1 MARGLIATWRR
12 LFTPRPSPALEQLLG
27 WLATT
32 PYVWHLNS
40 DGKLRAR
47 EHGAEMCPVTGVV
60 RYRAR
65 ALYGVGDWVRA
76 ADHIGLSYA
85 DACLVVQAADVPRPP
100 SARVRTLRQR
110 LLAATR
116 LASPGAIAPGRDAM
130 DRALARLLASHAA
143 LGGAPVDPRPRD
155 EDRVRVSAL

>member
-1 MARGLIATWRR
+1 MARDLIAPCRR

-27 WLATT
+27 WLAAT

-40 DGKLRAR
+40 AGKLRAR
-47 EHGAEMCPVTGVV
+47 EQGAELCPVTGVV

-76 ADHIGLSYA
+76 ADQIGLSYA

-100 SARVRTLRQR
+100 SARLRTLRQR

-116 LASPGAIAPGRDAM
+116 LASTRATAPEHDAM
-130 DRALARLLASHAA
+130 DRALARLLDAPAA
-143 LGGAPVDPRPRD
+143 LAVLPVDPRQR
-155 EDRVRVSAL
+155 EESRVLV